1 MLQILIEEEQIHRD
15 SHFMYA
21 FPQLFILL
29 MIILLSK
36 IERRYLYVTPG
47 TISGKRPHTLVSY
60 GTAKYD
66 FHILYNI

>member
-1 MLQILIEEEQIHRD
+1 MHHN

-21 FPQLFILL
+21 FPQLSVLL
-29 MIILLSK
+29 MIILLSE
-36 IERRYLYVTPG
+36 IERKYLYVTPG
-47 TISGKRPHTLVSY
+47 TSSGKRQRTLVSY

>member
-1 MLQILIEEEQIHRD
+1 MHHN

-21 FPQLFILL
+21 FPQLSILL

-36 IERRYLYVTPG
+36 IERRYLCVTPG
-47 TISGKRPHTLVSY
+47 TSRGKRPCTLVSY

-66 FHILYNI
+66 FHMLYNILFGI